1 MVVVAGRELRDLWI
15 GGRGLLLAFA
25 FSVLLSAITYLGAT
39 NEALNFLERREAVN
53 LTLQVAVGVGALLAL
68 LAAADAISGERERGT
83 LESLLLTPVAREG
96 LVAGKLVAAL
106 SLWFGALLLT
116 VPYVWFLG
124 HDVGAAGEAIGTGA
138 LAGTLLA
145 VGLTAF
151 GIVVSALADSNRISL
166 SVSLFTLLA
175 LFAPTQLPAGA
186 ARLGGGGAAARQPG
200 DRSRALRGRRRGRPA
215 PLDAGPRLA
224 RLAVDRG
231 GRADGRCGRRHA
243 ALPAPARGCGRMI
256 ARRLPGAAVCALAAA
271 LVVAGPAAAAPKLPD
286 EPWARRHPHRHGLP
300 LHAPRSPTPAP
311 CRWRASSPT

>member
-1 MVVVAGRELRDLWI
+1 MAVVARQELRDLWI
-15 GGRGLLLAFA
+15 GGRGLVLAFA

-39 NEALNFLERREAVN
+39 NQALNFLERREAVN

-106 SLWFGALLLT
+106 SLWLGALLLT

-124 HDVGAAGEAIGTGA
+124 HDVGAAGEAVGTGA

-151 GIVVSALADSNRISL
+151 GTVVSALADSNRISL

-186 ARLGGGGAAARQPG
+186 QHGWAGEALLRVNPVTAAEHYVGAVVVDQHGWTRDLSWLVSPLVAAIALTVVAVVVVPRFL
-200 DRSRALRGRRRGRPA
+200 RLRGG
-215 PLDAGPRLA
+215 
-224 RLAVDRG
+224 VG
-231 GRADGRCGRRHA
+231 G
-243 ALPAPARGCGRMI
+243 
-256 ARRLPGAAVCALAAA
+256 
-271 LVVAGPAAAAPKLPD
+271 
-286 EPWARRHPHRHGLP
+286 
-300 LHAPRSPTPAP
+300 
-311 CRWRASSPT
+311 